1 MGSHCL
7 GAASLLGA
15 DTASSASSGWGAP
28 TVCSSLTIFF
38 NVKNG
43 GRITRHSKKM
53 VNICADMRELC
64 GGIVLFDF
72 FNHYY
77 HPLKWPVSGRYFLL
91 KIFL

>member
-1 MGSHCL
+1 MVP
-7 GAASLLGA
+7 LLLLVLVGEF
-15 DTASSASSGWGAP
+15 P
-28 TVCSSLTIFF
+28 TVWCSLTILF
-38 NVKNG
+38 NVKSM

-77 HPLKWPVSGRYFLL
+77 HPLKRPVSGR
-91 KIFL
+91 

>member
-1 MGSHCL
+1 MVS
-7 GAASLLGA
+7 ASLLGVGV
-15 DTASSASSGWGAP
+15 ASSGCSGRGGA
-28 TVCSSLTIFF
+28 TVCSSLTILF
-38 NVKNG
+38 NVKNM

-77 HPLKWPVSGRYFLL
+77 HPLNWPVSGRYFLL

>member
-1 MGSHCL
+1 MLLLLVVL
-7 GAASLLGA
+7 GGVF
-15 DTASSASSGWGAP
+15 P
-28 TVCSSLTIFF
+28 TVCSSLTILF
-38 NVKNG
+38 NVKNM

-72 FNHYY
+72 LNHYY